1 MKKSISLIG
10 MAGAGKSSIGK
21 KLANYLKFDF
31 VDSDQ
36 LIELNQNKSLQE
48 VLVDNGIEGFKK
60 IEESAILSVEFN
72 QTIFATGGSAIFSKK
87 AMNFIK
93 NKSTII
99 FLQVSFENIIK
110 RTPDFSNRG
119 FIKQVDQTIQDAFN
133 ERESIYA
140 EYADHIIPNNE
151 LLESCFNKI
160 IKII

>member
-1 MKKSISLIG
+1 

>member
-1 MKKSISLIG
+1 
-10 MAGAGKSSIGK
+10 
-21 KLANYLKFDF
+21 
-31 VDSDQ
+31 
-36 LIELNQNKSLQE
+36 LQE

-133 ERESIYA
+133 ERESIYE

>member
-1 MKKSISLIG
+1 

-48 VLVDNGIEGFKK
+48 VLVDNGIEEFKK

-93 NKSTII
+93 NNSTVI
-99 FLQVSFENIIK
+99 FLQVSFEDIIK
-110 RTPDFSNRG
+110 RIPDFSNRG

>member
-133 ERESIYA
+133 ERESIYE

>member
-1 MKKSISLIG
+1 

-133 ERESIYA
+133 ERESIYE

>member
-1 MKKSISLIG
+1 

-93 NKSTII
+93 NNSTVI

-133 ERESIYA
+133 ERESIYE